1 MVDTLKLARR
11 LQDAGLERP
20 VAEAMAEAFAET
32 TIETVATK
40 QDLREQVAILRA
52 EIEASADRL
61 NARMDALAG
70 TLHAEVQGTADRLNA
85 GTDGLAK
92 SLNAGMDGLGG
103 TLRAEIEGSV
113 NSLNARMDGLAGTLR
128 AEMQAFRWQ
137 VIGAVAL
144 MLLVH
149 LGAVWGIVAVHAG

>member
-32 TIETVATK
+32 TVETVATK
-40 QDLREQVAILRA
+40 QDLREQVGVLRA
-52 EIEASADRL
+52 EIEGTADRL
-61 NARMDALAG
+61 NARMDGLAG
-70 TLHAEVQGTADRLNA
+70 TLRAEIQGTSDRLN
-85 GTDGLAK
+85 GNMDGLAK
-92 SLNAGMDGLGG
+92 SLD
-103 TLRAEIEGSV
+103 
-113 NSLNARMDGLAGTLR
+113 ARMDGLAGTLR
-128 AEMQAFRWQ
+128 AEMQALRWQ

-149 LGAVWGIVAVHAG
+149 LGAVWGIVAVHAP